1 MWAAALLEGPGALLL
16 EVGSAGQID
25 SSIAE
30 AESDGRRDR
39 QIQTDEIQTEMFIG
53 EGARGC

>member
-1 MWAAALLEGPGALLL
+1 MRAAALPYDPEHCSL

-39 QIQTDEIQTEMFIG
+39 QIQTEMFH
-53 EGARGC
+53 R